1 MVHEM
6 YTLLGIGTFDNSI
19 DEEYLEIM
27 KELAYSQKLYKQTI
41 ILQHLKD
48 LNYKQSIIMHNT

>member
-1 MVHEM
+1 MYVHVVSFSQVVVVHEM

-27 KELAYSQKLYKQTI
+27 KELAYLQYKLTRLVVKNGN
-41 ILQHLKD
+41 K
-48 LNYKQSIIMHNT
+48 